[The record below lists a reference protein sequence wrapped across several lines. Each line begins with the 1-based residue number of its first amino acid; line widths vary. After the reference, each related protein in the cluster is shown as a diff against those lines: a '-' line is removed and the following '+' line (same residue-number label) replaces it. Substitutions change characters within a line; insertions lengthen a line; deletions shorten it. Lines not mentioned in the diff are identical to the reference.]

1 MFRYECPKCDKVKTQ
16 RKDYIIKHLIDDHGV
31 PEDETN
37 EMVKSKLRLK
47 NREIGGTH
55 QCSHCDY
62 NSPSKFTLKKHIEKR
77 HGNVQNDNPE
87 AVCQYC
93 HEEFID
99 KESRSRH
106 PCPVRLKVNEILKV
120 QLTFFRFLLI
130 CNF

>member
-16 RKDYIIKHLIDDHGV
+16 RKDCIIKHLIDDHGV

-37 EMVKSKLRLK
+37 ELVKSKLRLK

-77 HGNVQNDNPE
+77 HGNVPQENNPE
-87 AVCQYC
+87 AVCRYC

-99 KESRSRH
+99 KESRARH

-120 QLTFFRFLLI
+120 RWTIFFPGF
-130 CNF
+130 F